1 MEEQTYT
8 DTERRQFVRMD
19 YTTPLA
25 YKVCKQ
31 ETLSKILEGYTV
43 DISQA
48 GLLCNLKDWVN
59 IDDVMWLSFE
69 RSVLRIFVELE
80 KRSLIYQN
88 GVIGKVVRILNNDN
102 GSYNVGVQFL
112 TREEKI

>member
-1 MEEQTYT
+1 MEEQAYT
-8 DTERRQFVRMD
+8 DTERRQFIRMG
-19 YTTPLA
+19 YTVPLA

-43 DISQA
+43 DISQS
-48 GLLCNLKDWVN
+48 GLQCNLKDGVK

-69 RSVLRIFVELE
+69 RSVLRIFQELE

-88 GVIGKVVRILNNDN
+88 GVIGKVVRIMDNDN
-102 GSYNVGVQFL
+102 GSYNVGLQFL